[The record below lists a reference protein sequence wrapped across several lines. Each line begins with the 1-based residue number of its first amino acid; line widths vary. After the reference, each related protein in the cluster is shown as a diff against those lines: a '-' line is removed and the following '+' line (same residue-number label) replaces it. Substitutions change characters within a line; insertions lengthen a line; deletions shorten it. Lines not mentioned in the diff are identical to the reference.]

1 MKKVYI
7 LNKKFVL
14 FQWQVL
20 VFSGVKNGNSYDIP
34 WFEKKK
40 SNCEKY

>member
-1 MKKVYI
+1 MKKYI

-20 VFSGVKNGNSYDIP
+20 VFSGVKNKNPDDIA
-34 WFEKKK
+34 WFEKKR
-40 SNCEKY
+40 NCEKY